1 MVSNLVAAAPR
12 QVRAV
17 RRSFF
22 SVRSPLLWLCSRFVA
37 SLVYSSLR
45 NQGHAAAGNLTVV
58 LDRFTAHQTALV
70 LVGKFLRFHLVSLS
84 QSFAD
89 VVRDYFVGLLPRPVA
104 FRRKGAG
111 CFRRNGASERR
122 LIRGSNG
129 DQESLFLP
137 PFASADLLLSG
148 IGRGTR

>member
-1 MVSNLVAAAPR
+1 MSVSIVARRHDINANVVFAWRKQYREGKLVIPALEAAP
-12 QVRAV
+12 
-17 RRSFF
+17 
-22 SVRSPLLWLCSRFVA
+22 SVPSTKLLSVDVID
-37 SLVYSSLR
+37 S
-45 NQGHAAAGNLTVV
+45 
-58 LDRFTAHQTALV
+58 ALV
-70 LVGKFLRFHLVSLS
+70 LRPSESSVAS
-84 QSFAD
+84 QT
-89 VVRDYFVGLLPRPVA
+89 VA

-137 PFASADLLLSG
+137 PFASDDLLLSG